1 MDIVIELDLSAKRTI
16 KLWSQCLKLKRM
28 DECYEFYQEFA
39 HEIPSLLSIANF
51 MKRNNLSGKDIA
63 NILRVARDTAQLNKT
78 NLALKEEISKLRQN
92 EKWI

>member
-1 MDIVIELDLSAKRTI
+1 MLSFI
-16 KLWSQCLKLKRM
+16 
-28 DECYEFYQEFA
+28 EFA

-78 NLALKEEISKLRQN
+78 NLTLKEEISKLRQMKN
-92 EKWI
+92 GYIKTIENHQLPSLQPLPRYYNY